1 MGKKSRRKK
10 VGANKNFRP
19 IVPHVARPFEGLDA
33 EADLVAM
40 REIIPAATLAAK
52 TTPEYGS
59 VDFYFA
65 TLLPD
70 AAPAIVREDGVI
82 LIGMQTRSST
92 RDAGHDLGVALVAA
106 IDRKKKIDED
116 EAEYGVVR
124 VDVRDAGP
132 RINDML
138 ASTEKMEIRK
148 DLGFWVAEG
157 QKNEEIEEVIEQTSK
172 ELIPSEPVPGVENT
186 YWHDMGKHFVRW
198 IRLEDEDQL
207 FTALARLQAAGDLS
221 LGQGDRFIGAF
232 RAAGLSIPVFEFPGE
247 IDPAV
252 LTEPVKE
259 LEKKLE
265 EALANKEPLSDDE
278 RRARAGLVSRQVSL

>member
-10 VGANKNFRP
+10 VGANKPFRP

-40 REIIPAATLAAK
+40 REIIPAATLKAM
-52 TTPEYGS
+52 TTEEYGS

-82 LIGMQTRSST
+82 LVGMQTRSST
-92 RDAGHDLGVALVAA
+92 RDAAHDLGVALVAA
-106 IDRKKKIDED
+106 IDRKKKIDEGA
-116 EAEYGVVR
+116 AEYGVVR

-138 ASTEKMEIRK
+138 ASTQKMEIQN
-148 DLGFWVAEG
+148 DLGFWVADG
-157 QKNEEIEEVIEQTSK
+157 QKDDEIASVIEQTSN
-172 ELIPSEPVPGVENT
+172 ELIPSKAVSGVENT

-207 FTALARLQAAGDLS
+207 FTALARLQAAGELT

-232 RAAGLSIPVFEFPGE
+232 RACGISIPVFEFPGE
-247 IDPAV
+247 VDPDT
-252 LTEPVKE
+252 LTEPVQE
-259 LEKKLE
+259 LEQKLSA
-265 EALANKEPLSDDE
+265 ALENKDPMNEDE
-278 RRARAGLVSRQVSL
+278 RRARAGLVSRQVSI